1 MILSILLIL
10 LLGLLIYLL
19 LMPLELYLD
28 SYQGRYY
35 LRMGILARASI
46 EKDPVELL
54 RLHLK
59 VLFMN
64 FYWRPSDLR
73 TARKKPAKTKKV
85 SNARKMRKFNVSLVR
100 RLVRSFRVRAFRLE
114 LDTGDPVL
122 NARLYPLVFLLHQRV
137 GDIQMN
143 FVNRNHLLLQ
153 LTNRPIRLLNA
164 FINL

>member
-1 MILSILLIL
+1 
-10 LLGLLIYLL
+10 
-19 LMPLELYLD
+19 MPLELYLD
-28 SYQGRYY
+28 SYQERYY
-35 LRMGILARASI
+35 LRMGILARASV

-64 FYWRPSDLR
+64 FYWRPSDLK

-85 SNARKMRKFNVSLVR
+85 RSSRKVKKFNISLVR
-100 RLVRSFRVRAFRLE
+100 RLLRSFKVRRFRLE
-114 LDTGDPVL
+114 IDTGDPVL
-122 NARLYPLVFLLHQRV
+122 NARLYPLLFLLDRQA
-137 GDIQMN
+137 GDIRLN

>member
-28 SYQGRYY
+28 SYQERYY
-35 LRMGILARASI
+35 LRMGILARASV
-46 EKDPVELL
+46 EKDPLELL

-64 FYWRPSDLR
+64 FYWRPSDLK

-85 SNARKMRKFNVSLVR
+85 RNSRKVKKFNISLVR
-100 RLVRSFRVRAFRLE
+100 RLLRSFKVRRFRME
-114 LDTGDPVL
+114 IDTGDPVL
-122 NARLYPLVFLLHQRV
+122 NARLYPLFFLLDRQA
-137 GDIQMN
+137 GDIRLN

>member
-10 LLGLLIYLL
+10 LFGMLIYLL

-28 SYQGRYY
+28 SYQERYY
-35 LRMGILARASI
+35 LRMGILARASV

-64 FYWRPSDLR
+64 FYWRPSDLK
-73 TARKKPAKTKKV
+73 TAHKKPDKTKEVRKTRKV
-85 SNARKMRKFNVSLVR
+85 RKFNVSLVK
-100 RLVRSFRVRAFRLE
+100 RLLRSFKVRRFRLE
-114 LDTGDPVL
+114 IDTGNPML
-122 NARLYPLVFLLHQRV
+122 NARLYPLLFLLDRQA
-137 GDIQMN
+137 GDIRVN